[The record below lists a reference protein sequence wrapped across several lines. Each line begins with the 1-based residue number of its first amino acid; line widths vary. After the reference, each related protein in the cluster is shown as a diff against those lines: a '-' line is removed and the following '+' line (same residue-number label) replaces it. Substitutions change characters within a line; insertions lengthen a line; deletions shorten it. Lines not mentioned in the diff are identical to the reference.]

1 MSEEQQK
8 KDPTRMKVKLRWE
21 ENNDLPI
28 VFANQMIL
36 NHAAIHEFVMV
47 FGQIQ
52 IPVSPD
58 AGTPTEVHVAPVAK
72 LIIPASRMKEFVEL
86 ININWAAYQDK
97 GYLPNEVR
105 DDE

>member
-1 MSEEQQK
+1 MSEELQK
-8 KDPTRMKVKLRWE
+8 KDPTRTKVKLRWE
-21 ENNDLPI
+21 ENDDLPV

-36 NHAAIHEFVMV
+36 NHAAIHEFIMV

-58 AGTPTEVHVAPVAK
+58 AGTPTEINVAPVAK

-86 ININWAAYQDK
+86 VNINWAAYQAK
-97 GYLPNEVR
+97 GYLASEVS
-105 DDE
+105 DAE